1 MESWTRDIAYA
12 VRSLWSA
19 RKFSAIVILTLA
31 LGLGA
36 NTAVFSVLHAVVLR
50 PLPYDDPDRLVRV
63 YHVSGEADSYMPG
76 PAFRAFRDG
85 STTLDLAPV
94 YTYNSEGADLTDR
107 AQPERVT
114 VLPVGSDYFRV
125 LGVRPLAG
133 QPFARDDERAGAN
146 AVVITERSG
155 ASISARAPDAIGQSL
170 SINGV
175 RQQVVAVLPDA
186 FDDPLV
192 PGVEIWTPIDIR
204 PRAQSVVQPLPERRS
219 AASVRARRSNR
230 RRRSSRRSRSR
241 SSPTTA
247 RAPSGG
253 RRA

>member
-1 MESWTRDIAYA
+1 MENWTRDIAYA
-12 VRSLWSA
+12 VRSLLA
-19 RKFSAIVILTLA
+19 AKKFSAIVILTLA

-36 NTAVFSVLHAVVLR
+36 NTAVFSVLHAVVIR

-76 PAFRAFRDG
+76 PAFRAYRDG

-114 VLPVGSDYFRV
+114 VLRVGADYFRV
-125 LGVRPLAG
+125 LGVRPVAG
-133 QPFARDDERAGAN
+133 QPFARDQERADAN
-146 AVVITERSG
+146 AVVVTERIWREYLG
-155 ASISARAPDAIGQSL
+155 GRQDAIGQSL

-175 RQQVVAVLPDA
+175 RQQVVAVLPDT

-192 PGVEIWTPIDIR
+192 PGVEIWTPIEI
-204 PRAQSVVQPLPERRS
+204 QSRGMS
-219 AASVRARRSNR
+219 G
-230 RRRSSRRSRSR
+230 
-241 SSPTTA
+241 TTTI
-247 RAPSGG
+247 
-253 RRA
+253 